1 MDRDHDGTDQ
11 NGGDQN
17 GWEELGEE
25 LDELGQ
31 HPFRLSG
38 SNPTEEGVL
47 GSREAAG
54 YRARAS
60 DKLFDGRFKTGRL
73 AGLTMWGAIWVLS
86 WPVVLESF
94 LNALVGITDTVLS
107 TRLGLDQADAVGG
120 AAYIN
125 WFIGLVIMA
134 IGVSATAMIARGI
147 GAGRMALANA
157 TLGQSLVLAVSAGVV
172 LGAFIALGAETF
184 AGALNMT
191 EGATAAFTEYMV
203 IIGLGVPVAAVLF
216 ILVSCARGAGD
227 TRRPLY
233 AMALRNLVNIGASY
247 ALSGVDVGGAANPF
261 PFDLGVRGLA
271 LGTVL
276 GDLAGAGVLLI
287 MAVRGT
293 WGIRILR
300 RRLIPHWTTMW
311 RLIRLATPNF
321 FESLGMWFGNV
332 LVLMLVGMLGLMDR
346 AARVGEGGVAAA
358 DGDGL
363 LGAHVIA
370 IRIESLS
377 FLPGFAM
384 GTAAATLAGQYLGAR
399 RRDLARSAMIR
410 CAAIGAAVMGA
421 MGVVFI
427 TAPRF
432 VTGLM
437 TEQPEHMEITP
448 SLLFICGTVQ
458 IPFAIGL
465 VLRTAMRGA
474 GDVRWALAL
483 TWISTYLVRL
493 PLAFLFSGVDIVVR
507 DDNGGVRTLLEN
519 PMPDDFF
526 VSGLSGLWVA
536 LCTDLTIRGVLFTAR
551 FVQGGWAEQRV

>member
-1 MDRDHDGTDQ
+1 VRRDESDWNEGF
-11 NGGDQN
+11 
-17 GWEELGEE
+17 EEFEDLEA
-25 LDELGQ
+25 
-31 HPFRLSG
+31 HPFRMG
-38 SNPTEEGVL
+38 TDPTEEGVL

-54 YRARAS
+54 YSAAPA
-60 DKLFDGRFKTGRL
+60 DGLVEGRFRTGRL

-86 WPVVLESF
+86 WPVVLEGF
-94 LNALVGITDTVLS
+94 LNAFVGITDTVLS
-107 TRLGLDQADAVGG
+107 ARLGLDQADAVGG
-120 AAYIN
+120 ASYIN

-134 IGVSATAMIARGI
+134 VGVGATAMIARGI

-172 LGAFIALGAETF
+172 LGAFIALGAESV

-191 EGATAAFTEYMV
+191 EGATAFFTEYML

-216 ILVSCARGAGD
+216 MLVSCARGAGD
-227 TRRPLY
+227 TRRSLY

-247 ALSGVDVGGAANPF
+247 ALSGVDVGGVANPF
-261 PFDLGVRGLA
+261 GFDLGVTGLA

-276 GDLAGAGVLLI
+276 GDLAGASVLLT
-287 MAVRGT
+287 MAIRGT

-311 RLIRLATPNF
+311 RLVRLATPNF
-321 FESLGMWFGNV
+321 LESFGMWIGNFMV
-332 LVLMLVGMLGLMDR
+332 IAMVGMLGLMDR
-346 AARVGEGGVAAA
+346 AARAGVDGAAT

-384 GTAAATLAGQYLGAR
+384 GTAAATLAGQYIGAR
-399 RRDLARSAMIR
+399 RKDLARSAMVR

-437 TEQPEHMEITP
+437 TDQPEHMEITP
-448 SLLFICGTVQ
+448 VLVFTCGTVQ

-493 PLAFLFSGVDIVVR
+493 PLAFLLSGVDIIAP
-507 DDNGGVRTLLEN
+507 DGDGGVRTLLEN

-551 FVQGGWAEQRV
+551 FVQGGWAHQRV